1 MHLGEPLT
9 GTFMTV
15 NPGRAEENY
24 GVLDLFAA
32 EARKRLAVFGQQAQ
46 NSSVRTVKKLLILIC
61 EWGWLQFFISHKV
74 RRSSGKSLTTGYTGY
89 TERTAFLRVLCVPCG
104 SRVRW
109 KKSKPPPP
117 LLFETTRQL
126 SSKGCYSF
134 PFPILDRFPEAN
146 PDI

>member
-32 EARKRLAVFGQQAQ
+32 EARKRLAVFGQQTQ

-61 EWGWLQFFISHKV
+61 EWSWLQFFISHKV
-74 RRSSGKSLTTGYTGY
+74 RRSSGKSLNHRVHRIHR
-89 TERTAFLRVLCVPCG
+89 ELMTAFLRALCVLC
-104 SRVRW
+104 
-109 KKSKPPPP
+109 
-117 LLFETTRQL
+117 
-126 SSKGCYSF
+126 
-134 PFPILDRFPEAN
+134 
-146 PDI
+146 